1 MRYFPK
7 KIQFCNDFFYKPST
21 EILIIGFELKIRG
34 AFSMFFLRKLHLSFF
49 VERQY
54 FVFKCQYF
62 HISHKERIRKLVTG
76 LNYTQ
81 Y

>member
-1 MRYFPK
+1 M
-7 KIQFCNDFFYKPST
+7 IFFTNLVYQSRTST
-21 EILIIGFELKIRG
+21 EILIIGFELKNRG
-34 AFSMFFLRKLHLSFF
+34 AFSMFFLRKFILSFF

-62 HISHKERIRKLVTG
+62 HISHKKCIRKLVTG